1 MIDKTFTKDNPDQVS
16 ELKISILNWIEK
28 VDLFEETNKVKIFQ
42 RNVKDVIY
50 LDWSTSLDIFIS
62 GTIALSVLKGKVL
75 LDRRLNVE
83 KSHISKPIKK
93 LHHISAYI
101 GKTEDLA
108 LLTVRIEKIGF

>member
-50 LDWSTSLDIFIS
+50 LD
-62 GTIALSVLKGKVL
+62 
-75 LDRRLNVE
+75 
-83 KSHISKPIKK
+83 
-93 LHHISAYI
+93 
-101 GKTEDLA
+101 
-108 LLTVRIEKIGF
+108 